1 MFPMQTQWSHIDRDR
16 PEKRPWRHNMVD
28 LSDITALAYLS
39 MTSHVRPLT
48 SQHGGP
54 LTSQLGDLW
63 RHNTADL
70 WRHNIFT
77 TRRTSDVTTWWSLTS
92 KHGGNTNVLIWPHK
106 NPASSPLIT
115 LKLYEVCPLF
125 GKKLRF
131 FWNGRTFDD
140 KGDHWALNS
149 AIYEKNPSE
158 HVAPLCLY
166 YEVVICEAYG
176 YFFDFKLGARS

>member
-1 MFPMQTQWSHIDRDR
+1 MF
-16 PEKRPWRHNMVD
+16 
-28 LSDITALAYLS
+28 
-39 MTSHVRPLT
+39 
-48 SQHGGP
+48 
-54 LTSQLGDLW
+54 DLW

-70 WRHNIFT
+70 WRHNLVISDVT

-149 AIYEKNPSE
+149 AIYEKKTIWACGTTVFVLRSCYLWGIWLLFRFQIRCEVLESCPDSRIDWGIPWNPAKN
-158 HVAPLCLY
+158 VFLCRLCPPATM
-166 YEVVICEAYG
+166 EP
-176 YFFDFKLGARS
+176 

>member
-1 MFPMQTQWSHIDRDR
+1 MVSHWQRQTRKTSVTSQHGRSL
-16 PEKRPWRHNMVD
+16 WRHSLGVSLYD
-28 LSDITALAYLS
+28 VTCSTSDVTTRR
-39 MTSHVRPLT
+39 TSDVTTWWSLT

-54 LTSQLGDLW
+54 
-63 RHNTADL
+63 H
-70 WRHNIFT
+70 
-77 TRRTSDVTTWWSLTS
+77 VTTWWSLTS

-149 AIYEKNPSE
+149 AIYEKKPSE